1 MTDKERAELK
11 TKIIQAISKT
21 EEDVI
26 RREESAKPISPD
38 NAIGRVSRMDAINN
52 RGVAEA
58 GLQSTK
64 RKLSNLKIA
73 LTKIDLPNFGHC
85 SHCSNPIQAARLM
98 FMPQS
103 DKCVRCADK

>member
-1 MTDKERAELK
+1 MTNKERAALK
-11 TKIIQAISKT
+11 VKIIEAISKT
-21 EEDVI
+21 EEDVV
-26 RREESAKPISPD
+26 RREESSQPISPD

-58 GLQSTK
+58 GLRSTK
-64 RKLSNLKIA
+64 RKLSNLKMA
-73 LTKIDLPNFGHC
+73 LTKVDLPNFGYC